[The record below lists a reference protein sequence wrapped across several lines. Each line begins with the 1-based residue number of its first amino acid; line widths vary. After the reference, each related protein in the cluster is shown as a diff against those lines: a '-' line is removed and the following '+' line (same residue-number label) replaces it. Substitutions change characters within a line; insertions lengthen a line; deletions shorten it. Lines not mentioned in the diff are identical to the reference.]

1 MNKFIC
7 MYIHVN
13 ISKRAQTTGN
23 NGFFSE
29 KNTRSQ
35 TKMYTIYTQSGK
47 K

>member
-23 NGFFSE
+23 NGFFFRKKYE
-29 KNTRSQ
+29 ITNKNV
-35 TKMYTIYTQSGK
+35 YNIYSVW
-47 K
+47 

>member
-23 NGFFSE
+23 NGFFFLRE
-29 KNTRSQ
+29 KYEISQ
-35 TKMYTIYTQSGK
+35 TKMYTIYTGK